1 MNSFLCRLLFFLQIE
16 SLTEALYTS
25 SSVKD
30 SLLSSKEWVTIRT
43 DINLQQRL
51 DAECLKA
58 ISTSTTYCG
67 INVIWMYSFFHK
79 NSRVIFIFITA
90 TKLRYVSAAM
100 QARYF
105 NRYGCG
111 HDCTRMILF
120 RQDSR
125 PYRPANYLLQIF
137 LILPHYNT
145 FWGMF
150 MPEFSSR
157 DIVFKNLS
165 SSV

>member
-16 SLTEALYTS
+16 SLAEALYTS

-79 NSRVIFIFITA
+79 NPRAILLFTLA
-90 TKLRYVSAAM
+90 PKLRNVSAAK
-100 QARYF
+100 QARISTVMVA
-105 NRYGCG
+105 
-111 HDCTRMILF
+111 DMIVHG
-120 RQDSR
+120 R
-125 PYRPANYLLQIF
+125 N
-137 LILPHYNT
+137 
-145 FWGMF
+145 
-150 MPEFSSR
+150 
-157 DIVFKNLS
+157 
-165 SSV
+165 SSVKIVDLTALQLSTTDFSYSTTL

>member
-1 MNSFLCRLLFFLQIE
+1 MTSFLRRLLFFLQIE

-51 DAECLKA
+51 DAECLKT
-58 ISTSTTYCG
+58 ISTSTAYCG
-67 INVIWMYSFFHK
+67 LNIIWMYSLFHK
-79 NSRVIFIFITA
+79 NSPELIIHYCSIA
-90 TKLRYVSAAM
+90 TKRISNEASP
-100 QARYF
+100 YF

-111 HDCTRMILF
+111 DDCTRMKFF

-137 LILPHYNT
+137 HILPH
-145 FWGMF
+145 
-150 MPEFSSR
+150 
-157 DIVFKNLS
+157 
-165 SSV
+165 